1 MTKPCRMLSWAI
13 SHATSST
20 YIEAIEP
27 VPLCEVLERLHLEG
41 EGFVKELAT
50 IGILESIQNVWGHTE
65 TDPEEFCRFM
75 LPESKKWWN
84 ELNDFWAGK
93 IPHVGAGLRND

>member
-1 MTKPCRMLSWAI
+1 M
-13 SHATSST
+13 
-20 YIEAIEP
+20 
-27 VPLCEVLERLHLEG
+27 PLCEVLERLHLEG

-65 TDPEEFCRFM
+65 TGPKVFCRFM